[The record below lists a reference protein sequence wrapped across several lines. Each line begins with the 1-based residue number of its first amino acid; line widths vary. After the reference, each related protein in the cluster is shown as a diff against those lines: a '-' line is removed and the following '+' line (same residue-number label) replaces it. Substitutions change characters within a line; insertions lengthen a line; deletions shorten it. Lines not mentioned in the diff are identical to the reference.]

1 LGVKADADKG
11 KKKEKVQKLA
21 KGEILM
27 VNIGSTSTG
36 ARIHQV
42 KGDLAKVILTSPVC
56 TSYGEKLALSR
67 RVDKHWRLIGW
78 GKIRSGKTIRDED
91 GVESSSITTPGPDT
105 LGSDKTL
112 TPSDDLDELGRTVD
126 AATSSMGNI
135 DSTDSTSSTKT
146 DDSDDIQKISSKKTK
161 RSKEAEEDEEEGALD
176 DDEEKTVSK
185 KKVNKEKKKE
195 KKRS

>member
-1 LGVKADADKG
+1 MQIKARR
-11 KKKEKVQKLA
+11 KKRFKKLA

-91 GVESSSITTPGPDT
+91 GGESSSTTTPGGSDT

-146 DDSDDIQKISSKKTK
+146 DDSDDIQKKKTK
-161 RSKEAEEDEEEGALD
+161 RAKLADEDEEEAALD
-176 DDEEKTVSK
+176 DEEEEKTVSK
-185 KKVNKEKKKE
+185 KKVTKE